1 MPNKKTYHIITIGCQ
16 MNKSDSERMASFLD
30 DLGYTEVSERKQA
43 DLVVINTCGVRQS
56 AEDRIYGLIPRI
68 KKEREGVKVV
78 ITGCLSGRP
87 DVQKRLEGVVDFWL
101 PIKDLVKMADFLRE
115 AHELKQGAGDYLK
128 IIPKYHSGI
137 SAFVPIGNGCDNFC
151 TYCVVPY
158 ARGREVYRPAEEI
171 LDEVR
176 GLIRQG
182 FKEIVLIAQNVNSY
196 KSDDEEGIGFG
207 ELLRRVNGIPG
218 KFWIRFWTSH
228 PKDMSDDLI
237 SAMADCS
244 KVCHFLHL
252 PVQAGNDE
260 VLARM
265 NRKYTNAHY
274 RKLIGKIRSAM
285 PDISISTDIIVG
297 FPGETEK
304 QFQDTADLARWSR
317 FDNIYIGQYS
327 PRPYTAAAKL
337 EDDVSKEEKK
347 RREDVLTDILRETA
361 AENHSQLIGQVL
373 EVLVESEKK
382 GAVFGRSSDN
392 TAVKIIGGG
401 PKLVG
406 KFVRVVIEAARDFGM
421 DGKYLQDPITR
432 VS

>member
-1 MPNKKTYHIITIGCQ
+1 MQNKTYHIITIGCQ
-16 MNKSDSERMASFLD
+16 MNKSDSERMASFLE
-30 DLGYTEVSERKQA
+30 DLGYAEVADRKKA
-43 DLVVINTCGVRQS
+43 DLVIINTCGVRQS

-68 KKEREGVKVV
+68 KKENTSVRVV

-115 AHELKQGAGDYLK
+115 AHNLRQRPDDYLK
-128 IIPKYHSGI
+128 VIPKYHSGI

-158 ARGREVYRPAEEI
+158 ARGREVYRPAEEV
-171 LDEVR
+171 LDEARNLV
-176 GLIRQG
+176 RQG

-196 KSDDEEGIGFG
+196 KSEDEEKIGFG
-207 ELLRRVNGIPG
+207 ELLRRVNNIPG
-218 KFWIRFWTSH
+218 NFWIRFWTSH

-237 SAMADCS
+237 AAMSECG

-252 PVQAGNDE
+252 PVQAGDDE
-260 VLARM
+260 VLSRM

-274 RKLIGKIRSAM
+274 RALISKIRAVM

-297 FPGETEK
+297 FPGETEL
-304 QFQDTADLARWSR
+304 QFNNTADLARWSR

-327 PRPYTAAAKL
+327 PRPYTAAAKF
-337 EDDVSKEEKK
+337 EDDISKEEKK

-361 AENHSQLIGQVL
+361 AENHSRLVGQVL

-382 GAVFGRSSDN
+382 GVVFGRSRDN
-392 TAVKIIGGG
+392 TAVKVIGGS
-401 PKLVG
+401 PNQVG
-406 KFVRVVIEAARDFGM
+406 KFVRVVIVEARDFGM
-421 DGKYLQDPITR
+421 DGKLLEDPITR